1 MKNFRIKIL
10 ILLIIL
16 IFTVNPVFSADLDTL
31 QKGLDTLTDNMKKAL
46 PFNSTMG
53 LNWSDGY
60 IGQITDLPP
69 RFGIGVSGGFT
80 TMDSDSINDL
90 LNLFGLPIDNSLL
103 KDIGIPIPGIILE
116 GRIGGIKFP
125 FDIGFKFGYLPPDA
139 VKAFVDN
146 FDFDYNYMLL
156 GIDLRYSLINRKIFI
171 PKLSIGIGFNYMQ
184 GGIGA
189 PLPVEDLSY
198 DFTDPTNNQKYT
210 LSFSDEGQFKLDWRT
225 ICAELKVQASF
236 PFKFITP
243 YAGAGLSYA
252 LTQTNYKVT
261 TPELLVDGG
270 SLSDDITKILLDQLN
285 IKSTNEGFGTEN
297 KFSGGLNARA
307 FGGLSI
313 NIAFFRIDFTV
324 MYEFIGGNIGG
335 TIGMRFQ
342 L

>member
-1 MKNFRIKIL
+1 MKNFRTKIL
-10 ILLIIL
+10 ILLILSIWA
-16 IFTVNPVFSADLDTL
+16 VNPVFSVDLDAL
-31 QKGLDTLTDNMKKAL
+31 QSGLNKFTDSMKQAL

-60 IGQITDLPP
+60 IGQITNLPP

-80 TMDSDSINDL
+80 TMNSDSINNL
-90 LNLFGLPIDNSLL
+90 LNSFNLPVDNSLL
-103 KDIGIPIPGIILE
+103 YEFGLPIPGIILE

-125 FDIGFKFGYLPPDA
+125 FDIGLKLGYIPPDII
-139 VKAFVDN
+139 KTFVDD
-146 FDFDYNYMLL
+146 FDFSYDYMLL

-171 PKLSIGIGFNYMQ
+171 PKLSVGIGINYMQ

-198 DFTDPTNNQKYT
+198 DFFDSANNKKYK

-243 YAGAGLSYA
+243 YAGAGISCA
-252 LTQTNYKVT
+252 WSQANYKVT
-261 TPELLVDGG
+261 TPKLLVEGG
-270 SLSDDITKILLDQLN
+270 SLDDITKILLDQLN
-285 IKSTNEGFGTEN
+285 IKSTDEGFGTEN
-297 KFSGGLNARA
+297 KFIWGLSTRA
-307 FGGLSI
+307 FGGISI
-313 NIAFFRIDFTV
+313 NIAFFRIDITG
-324 MYEFIGGNIGG
+324 MYEFIGGYLGG
-335 TIGMRFQ
+335 TLGMRFQ